1 MREARSGYHGVGDT
15 TLQQIRVRETMTP
28 AMPPTAHPEE
38 ILPPTSSPG
47 QASRGE
53 RSGYRRRSRES
64 QRLLYVTL
72 LAEPIS
78 ISVARASVRRWLA
91 EWSSHAEQLRTSCWP
106 STRPCQRNRAC
117 LFGPTT
123 RDGGNPWGIEA
134 TPLGQCRVTVIVRDH
149 GCWRRPPIN
158 DGNRRRGIPLMR
170 HAWKP

>member
-72 LAEPIS
+72 LAEHP
-78 ISVARASVRRWLA
+78 A
-91 EWSSHAEQLRTSCWP
+91 HA
-106 STRPCQRNRAC
+106 AC
-117 LFGPTT
+117 
-123 RDGGNPWGIEA
+123 RDTVTI
-134 TPLGQCRVTVIVRDH
+134 GQ
-149 GCWRRPPIN
+149 P
-158 DGNRRRGIPLMR
+158 DGNLVGTRLVLRSRAVPPRGKQR
-170 HAWKP
+170 